1 MKKSIAIVLG
11 VASLAACTKS
21 SVSYEQTDEISF
33 APVASVNKTKAAV
46 EGTAFP
52 DANLMGVYAYYNS
65 TVKAGSE
72 AISKFG
78 THDNYLSDAIFS
90 KNDNVWA
97 GWKKTDT
104 GGEHNPYYWPKTGS
118 LLFAAYSPETAE
130 LTHKFEVNNSN
141 VTDEFSKTGYVQSSD
156 LSKTVDLLW
165 SPVTTTSYDK
175 TSGKGGVPMTFY
187 HAMSWV
193 TFKAVAKDID
203 SDKKFRVKS
212 VTLDK
217 VINKGDLKTSV
228 ATAAWSLSSN
238 TEDQKTLNVYSNDNY
253 VEITTTAVTLENSG
267 EKNGVVVIPQSL
279 DNVILKVVFAQKTG
293 NTNNWTAD
301 QTLDINLKTCKV
313 NGGDLTKWEFGKHY
327 TYTLSFS
334 FTADEITIY
343 PTLTN
348 WEEKTVDNIT
358 VQ

>member
-1 MKKSIAIVLG
+1 MKKTIAIVLG

-33 APVASVNKTKAAV
+33 VPVASVNKTKAAV
-46 EGTAFP
+46 SGVNFP

-90 KNDNVWA
+90 KNGSVWA

-165 SPVTTTSYDK
+165 SPVTTSSYDK
-175 TSGKGGVPMTFY
+175 TSGSVPMTFY

-193 TFKAVAKDID
+193 TFKAVANDTD
-203 SDKKFRVKS
+203 SDEKFRVKS
-212 VTLDK
+212 VTLDN
-217 VINKGDLKTSV
+217 VINKGDLKTSG
-228 ATAAWSLSSN
+228 AKAAWSLSSSKD
-238 TEDQKTLNVYSNDNY
+238 DQKTLYVYSNDNY
-253 VEITTTAVTLENSG
+253 VEIKTTAVTLENDS

-279 DNVILKVVFAQKTG
+279 DNVILKVVFVQKTG
-293 NTNNWTAD
+293 NTDNWTAD

-313 NGGDLTKWEFGKHY
+313 NGVDLKEWEFGKHY

-334 FTADEITIY
+334 FTADEITIN
-343 PTLTN
+343 PTLTD
-348 WEEKTVDNIT
+348 WEEKTVENIT